1 MTLLQRR
8 QFSFVIFAVLYAYY
22 VRYDHN
28 HMPQGN
34 SSEIYVN
41 TDYPMFQD
49 IHVMVVVGFGFLM
62 SFLKKYGFSAI
73 SINLLLTSFIVQF
86 VIILRGFLS
95 VEFATTGK
103 FTISINEL
111 IQADLSCVAVL
122 ITMGVLLGRLTPIQF
137 LILGFI
143 EVSIATILEHVLF
156 NILHINDG
164 GRSLVIHC
172 FGAYFG
178 LTVAKVNERR
188 TIVELDREDGNLEH
202 SELFSMIGLK
212 MSVLSSFGS
221 FFPSFNG
228 ATQEPEDARYRAIM
242 NTYLAMASCT
252 LIAFMLSSMSDQLG
266 RFNMLHIQSSTLSG
280 GVAVATVANVILYPH
295 HALLVGAIAAFISV
309 IGHVWVTPRILERRF
324 QLFDT
329 CGVHNLHG
337 LPSLLSGFLSV
348 YFVLHYDPAE
358 YGENLFKIYPYWK
371 GGPKDG
377 ADRDAVEQAVFQL
390 LGIFLTLV
398 VSILGGALTGFI
410 VNIDLLSK
418 VKTELPR
425 FEDAN
430 FYTNA
435 KFSVLGRPI
444 SQELPAPLYNPLVQT
459 ARVDL
464 AAGMKVE
471 MSYF

>member
-8 QFSFVIFAVLYAYY
+8 QFSFVTFVFQIIFSVLYAYY
-22 VRYDHN
+22 VRYDHS
-28 HMPQGN
+28 HMPHGN
-34 SSEIYVN
+34 GSEIYVN

-73 SINLLLTSFIVQF
+73 SINLLLTSFIMQY

-95 VEFATTGK
+95 QEFVTTGK

-143 EVSIATILEHVLF
+143 EVSISTILEHVLF
-156 NILHINDG
+156 NVLHINDG

-188 TIVELDREDGNLEH
+188 TIVELDSEDGNLEH
-202 SELFSMIGLK
+202 SELFSMIGTLF
-212 MSVLSSFGS
+212 LWI

-228 ATQEPEDARYRAIM
+228 ATQVTEDARYRAIM
-242 NTYLAMASCT
+242 NTYLAMGSCT
-252 LIAFMLSSMSDQLG
+252 LVAFMLSSMSDQLG

-295 HALLVGAIAAFISV
+295 HAIIVGAIAAFISV
-309 IGHVWVTPRILERRF
+309 LGHPKILERKC
-324 QLFDT
+324 QLYDT

-358 YGENLFKIYPYWK
+358 YAENLFTIYPYWK
-371 GGPKDG
+371 GGPREG
-377 ADRDAVEQAVFQL
+377 ADRDAVEQAIFQL
-390 LGIFLTLV
+390 LGIVLTLF
-398 VSILGGALTGFI
+398 VSILGGALTGYVINFS
-410 VNIDLLSK
+410 LLSK

-435 KFSVLGRPI
+435 KFSVLGRPVTLQPDPPI
-444 SQELPAPLYNPLVQT
+444 YNPLVQT

-464 AAGMKVE
+464 TVGMKFEHE